1 MAREKSKDIRLL
13 KITGKVTDTRSVTM
27 AYVLYELD
35 IIRTKS
41 EVTITSIISPI
52 VKKTHP
58 KATLSLMISSPQ
70 GLPPRQ
76 ICLKKRE

>member
-52 VKKTHP
+52 VKKNTP
-58 KATLSLMISSPQ
+58 EGDPVLDDFVSS